1 MLNKTLVPQSVA
13 HEIQSMITD
22 GTLKPGDKIPSQRE
36 FSQKFGISRASL
48 REALLTLETLGLL
61 KTEPGRG
68 TFVVDHPQ
76 GQTARMAPWR
86 YSESYSVFDVF
97 QTRIMLEG
105 EIARLAAGRLTQLQL
120 EQMEAATR
128 MMEEGWS
135 HQDRLSNV
143 EADLEFHSIIVSA
156 CSNAMLRALYGT
168 MRQQLAE
175 TQRQPIP
182 MTNPDRMKE
191 SIAEHRRIIMA
202 LAINDGMNAKQEMES
217 HIRNTAQ
224 CAGLT
229 P

>member
-13 HEIQSMITD
+13 REIQSMITD
-22 GTLKPGDKIPSQRE
+22 GVLQPGDKIPSQRE

-68 TFVVDHPQ
+68 TFVAGPVH
-76 GQTARMAPWR
+76 GQSGSMAPWR

-105 EIARLAAGRLTQLQL
+105 EITQLAAGRLTQLQL

-128 MMEEGWS
+128 TMEERWS
-135 HQDRLSNV
+135 QQDRLANV
-143 EADLEFHSIIVSA
+143 EADLIFHGLIVSA
-156 CSNAMLRALYGT
+156 CSNVMLRTLYEI
-168 MRQQLAE
+168 MRDQLTE

-182 MTNPDRMKE
+182 MTNPVRMKE
-191 SIAEHRRIIMA
+191 SIAEHRRIIAA
-202 LAINDGMNAKQEMES
+202 LAANDPMGAKKEMQA

-224 CAGLT
+224 CAGLA